1 MLRNRNVYGITKAVA
16 NVYVLCPRK
25 FETKSEAILY
35 HRKAFTKCFLRTV
48 DTFSE
53 SFNRELASFHVATAD
68 VLFFN

>member
-25 FETKSEAILY
+25 LSEAILY
-35 HRKAFTKCFLRTV
+35 HRKVFTKCFLRTV

-53 SFNRELASFHVATAD
+53 SFNRELASFHVAAAD